1 MGYLA
6 STVCLHSGHE
16 LTTLLVNT
24 MRRDLKSSNHVE
36 VCATLIAIPKL
47 VNLETLPALMPPVTS
62 LLEHPRE
69 DVRKKAVM
77 ALHRFCQLQ
86 PSSMTELAE
95 KLRRVLC
102 DKDPAVM
109 GASLYIL
116 HEGAEADPRAHKD
129 LVPSYV
135 SILKQITQHRLPSS
149 FDYHRMPAPWIQI
162 KLLKVLAT
170 LGTADQRASEGMYE
184 VLHDVLHRADTGINI
199 GYAIIYECV
208 RTVTAIYPNIQLL
221 ETAAKHISRFVSSEN
236 HNLKYLGIKA
246 LAAIVQARR
255 DHRPAERAPPASIS
269 AASGYPLQPLGAPS
283 PPSPPPWQVNQKYA
297 LEHQLVVVDCLEDPD
312 ETLKRKTLDLLF
324 RMTHASNV
332 VFVVDKLL
340 SHLRQTTDETFRA
353 SLTERITQ
361 LAERYAPDNS
371 WFIRTMN
378 AVFELGG
385 ELVRSDVAHNLMRLI
400 AEGSGD
406 DDDDDAELR
415 RFAAATYYRML
426 DKPKLPDILVCVV
439 CWVLGEYGYLIGDGV
454 ELEDVADQLADAVD
468 RQFSHEA
475 TRCWVVVALTKLV
488 AQMGRMPETVA
499 EVASK
504 YRNSSNVLLAKY
516 CYELEALAAH
526 ADAMRAALP
535 VDASCEDLEV
545 DPGLSFLDGYVAQ
558 ALAKGAQPYLAPGDR
573 PDEVD
578 VGTRL
583 SVATGAAG
591 GGHGLRFDQ
600 YETAKAPSKSMM
612 LEPAPPANGGGGVVS
627 APEPTAGSGLNVSGV
642 KSLWGAEGY
651 GAAAPAAAPA
661 PAAQLYGAPG
671 GGGYAGYAG
680 GSYSGAPAL
689 PAASPASLGPAAP
702 RELTDKER
710 TAAML
715 FGGIG
720 GAPAAPSPAPSP
732 AVQGGAAVEKKKK
745 KREPAVAA
753 APPPAPPPVDLLG
766 GLFDEIPPAP
776 AASSALSPAP
786 APASLTDDLLSMF
799 DGPAVAPAGAPAPL
813 MPVAAALSGAFG
825 GALGTAIG
833 GALSRVAASAPV
845 QGDGAAGS
853 AALASDGRLSLSI
866 APACLPGH
874 TELRVSLRALGSAL
888 QQLQLM
894 LDCPPTLRLALSPPP
909 GAHAAGLRCSI
920 AELHA
925 GGAAALTVSVT
936 CLAAAGGAETHLLGQ
951 VSYSEALSGASHVL
965 SFKLPL
971 SADQMLRPHALTTP
985 QFGQMWPMH
994 PAERKT
1000 VVSCSLAGNT
1010 SGYVGLLQR
1019 QAGMAKVDIIG
1030 NECICCARLVGS
1042 EHTVRN
1048 GTASGGAASQGSLR
1062 GPGVAAS
1069 RPALRRP
1076 LPSPLSPPRACRYWC
1091 TPSSG

>member
-47 VNLETLPALMPPVTS
+47 VNLETLPALMPPVIS

-255 DHRPAERAPPASIS
+255 DHRQAERAPPASIS

-283 PPSPPPWQVNQKYA
+283 HPSPPPWQVNQKYA

-324 RMTHASNV
+324 RMTNASNV

-504 YRNSSNVLLAKY
+504 YRNSCNVLLAKY

-578 VGTRL
+578 VGPRL

-680 GSYSGAPAL
+680 GSYGGARAL
-689 PAASPASLGPAAP
+689 PTASPASLGPAAP

-720 GAPAAPSPAPSP
+720 GAPAAPAPTPSP

-745 KREPAVAA
+745 KREPAVAL

-776 AASSALSPAP
+776 AASSAPSPAP

-825 GALGTAIG
+825 GALGSAIG
-833 GALSRVAASAPV
+833 GALSRVGASAPV

-853 AALASDGRLSLSI
+853 AALASDGRLSLSL

-874 TELRVSLRALGSAL
+874 TELRVSLRAQGSAL

-925 GGAAALTVSVT
+925 GGAATLTVSVT

-965 SFKLPL
+965 SFKLPM

-1010 SGYVGLLQR
+1010 SGYVGLLER

-1048 GTASGGAASQGSLR
+1048 GTASGGAASQGLLR
-1062 GPGVAAS
+1062 GVGWRGGVV
-1069 RPALRRP
+1069 
-1076 LPSPLSPPRACRYWC
+1076 
-1091 TPSSG
+1091 